1 MRRNPVTYDAN
12 ARYDHFNTVA
22 FQNVL
27 PKVPVTFKKLK
38 SVGGRAYGKF
48 GPDSNGNVSVIP
60 SSLRIDLDTSF
71 ARTDEQF
78 DALLVHEMLHIYFF
92 WTGRFREAHGAKFQE
107 FAKVLSKKLG
117 IEVPLTENTAGLAL
131 SDDYGTKKIG
141 VMLVELPSGMAFGL
155 LTPKALNGAVEMFG
169 MGTLPFA
176 RSGARVALG
185 LVETPLWTRLAADRP
200 VHKSTKGMK
209 FWKLSPE
216 AEQDFNANAQI
227 FVDQREPKD
236 VRENPFHAFAKFKGR
251 AARLRAWE
259 GGFHTALKRD
269 LVIPYAQMKW
279 DNDPDDYPVI
289 LTFDMT
295 GLTRFT
301 DIDVRRAADMFF
313 EHCAVNQYHV
323 GREDVDSDQILEALD
338 LDLQE
343 DEDPDSQPQSGD
355 DAQNAMWKMSGSPS
369 VLDNALRLALG
380 WIRGSGLRLER
391 LYEVGKIL
399 AKDERA
405 KLEPSDE
412 EMLIEAFGQCRYMF
426 DIPDDRLI
434 EVEYMAPFFAQ
445 VIDPDGDEDETI
457 EEAAGAGYSF
467 IEWGRSEID
476 ESRETAWKRPP
487 SELPLLEATVG
498 RSRTSR
504 SWEQQRIEF
513 HGTSLKN
520 LLMACPWLVAE
531 LPDPPSPCMST
542 IEDIAVVLFGE
553 PEAEDEDE
561 DEDDGQDDIPW

>member
-1 MRRNPVTYDAN
+1 
-12 ARYDHFNTVA
+12 
-22 FQNVL
+22 
-27 PKVPVTFKKLK
+27 
-38 SVGGRAYGKF
+38 
-48 GPDSNGNVSVIP
+48 VSVIP

-323 GREDVDSDQILEALD
+323 GREDVDSDQIIEALQ
-338 LDLQE
+338 LDVE
-343 DEDPDSQPQSGD
+343 EEDPDNSPQPGD

-369 VLDNALRLALG
+369 VQDNALRLALD

-434 EVEYMAPFFAQ
+434 KVEYMAPFFAQ
-445 VIDPDGDEDETI
+445 VIDPDGDEDEAI
-457 EEAAGAGYSF
+457 EEAAGGGYSF

-476 ESRETAWKRPP
+476 ESRETAWERPP
-487 SELPLLEATVG
+487 SELPLFGKVADPRVYG
-498 RSRTSR
+498 GGPFKSKRV
-504 SWEQQRIEF
+504 EF

-520 LLMACPWLVAE
+520 LLMACPWLVDV
-531 LPDPPSPCMST
+531 LPDPPAPCMSG
-542 IEDIAVVLFGE
+542 IRDIFDAAMGRDPDA
-553 PEAEDEDE
+553 PEVEN
-561 DEDDGQDDIPW
+561 EDDGQDDIPW